1 MKSANKELSQE
12 QQNEVE
18 VCKKEIQVII
28 FKLMQSIRPF
38 GSLLNALNIVPDY
51 DCLSGGTPTMATNG
65 TEVLYHPRCIINEG
79 RKKAA
84 AIILHELKHI
94 LFNDVCPKRCKA
106 YPAIVDIGG
115 EKVRLLNI
123 AQDFAL
129 ANVLMDI
136 YEERNL
142 HEVIEKPSNCM
153 LYDEKYK
160 GLRQEKI
167 YYMLLEDARN
177 NKNKKSKKKDK
188 SDDGD
193 SGSGSSPSEGEL
205 KLDLDKIDKHME
217 GDEENG
223 NGNKNEVKAA
233 VTSNR
238 LKEMMRRE
246 LMQEKIRNK
255 GKLPASLEQ
264 LSDLLFPVEKV
275 DWRDLLS
282 DYLED
287 SFKSIF
293 MTIPPAKKYLPY
305 DLVLP
310 SVRGEHIRFFVAVD
324 TSGSM
329 MEYLKEIYCIV
340 QSSFQKFD
348 SYDVTLIEADCS
360 VEKVIKYGMGEDF
373 ESTKPTAS
381 GGGGTSFVPAYNY
394 VEEELNSNYGSKSVM
409 IYITDG
415 WGDFPKTESNNFDT
429 IWIAPEGT
437 LDPSEFPFGKVV
449 VYTPG

>member
-1 MKSANKELSQE
+1 MKSANKEMTQE
-12 QQNEVE
+12 QKNEVE
-18 VCKKEIQVII
+18 ICKKEIQVII
-28 FKLMQSIRPF
+28 FKLMQTIRPF
-38 GSLLNALNIVPDY
+38 GSLLNALNIIPDY
-51 DCLSGGTPTMATNG
+51 DCLSGGKPTMATNG
-65 TEVLYHPRCIINEG
+65 TEVLYHPRCIIDEG

-106 YPAIVDIGG
+106 YPAVVDIGG

-142 HEVIEKPSNCM
+142 SEVIEKPSKCM

-167 YYMLLEDARN
+167 YYMLLEEARN

-188 SDDGD
+188 SND
-193 SGSGSSPSEGEL
+193 SGNGSSASEGEL

-217 GDEENG
+217 GGEG
-223 NGNKNEVKAA
+223 NGDKNDVKSA

-329 MEYLKEIYCIV
+329 SEYLKEIYCII

-373 ESTKPTAS
+373 ESTKPSAS
-381 GGGGTSFVPAYNY
+381 GGGGTSFIPAYNY
-394 VEEELNSNYGSKSVM
+394 VEEELSNSYSKSVM

-415 WGDFPKTESNNFDT
+415 WGDFPKNESSNFDM